1 VDLTIC
7 DCRFVGDWGLVII
20 DWYDLA
26 ISNQQSEI
34 TNDSKIKNRQI
45 NNRNQE
51 RQGGCWQ
58 SQRSSI
64 LSPACLQ

>member
-1 VDLTIC
+1 MIC
-7 DCRFVGDWGLVII
+7 DCRFVGDWGLVIV
-20 DWYDLA
+20 DWYEFA
-26 ISNQQSEI
+26 IANQQSEI

-45 NNRNQE
+45 NRFEDQTE